1 MKLLFLF
8 FILISSAYGAQSDF
22 IAQKQALGEKL
33 FFDPILSNSRTQSCS
48 TCHNPGFGFVD
59 NRDNGVGGAASLGDN
74 GKSLGDRNT
83 PSAAYAMLSPDFHFD
98 KKSQQWIGGQ
108 FLDGREQDL
117 KGQAGG
123 PPLNPGEMNMLSKQ
137 ALLTRFK
144 NHPTYSTQFKKI
156 YGNNIFD
163 NTDKAYLAMTK
174 SIAEFE
180 KTKFFAP
187 FDSKYDRYLAGKY
200 KLTDLEDLGRSL
212 FFSDNG
218 ANCTTC
224 HQLKKSDDAKGEA
237 FSNYEYYN
245 IGVPVNTALRAKNGV
260 KTIDKGL
267 LNNPKVNDVKQ
278 AGKFKTP
285 SLRNIAITT
294 PYMHNGVFKELAT
307 VIVFHNKY
315 IDKSRTTNP
324 ETNQP
329 WAAAEVPE
337 TIDFN
342 DLKKGKK
349 LSDKKV
355 NALVAFLKTLTDKR
369 YEHLLKR
376 N

>member
-1 MKLLFLF
+1 M
-8 FILISSAYGAQSDF
+8 
-22 IAQKQALGEKL
+22 
-33 FFDPILSNSRTQSCS
+33 
-48 TCHNPGFGFVD
+48 
-59 NRDNGVGGAASLGDN
+59 
-74 GKSLGDRNT
+74 
-83 PSAAYAMLSPDFHFD
+83 
-98 KKSQQWIGGQ
+98 
-108 FLDGREQDL
+108 
-117 KGQAGG
+117 
-123 PPLNPGEMNMLSKQ
+123 
-137 ALLTRFK
+137 
-144 NHPTYSTQFKKI
+144 
-156 YGNNIFD
+156 
-163 NTDKAYLAMTK
+163 
-174 SIAEFE
+174 
-180 KTKFFAP
+180 
-187 FDSKYDRYLAGKY
+187 
-200 KLTDLEDLGRSL
+200 
-212 FFSDNG
+212 
-218 ANCTTC
+218 
-224 HQLKKSDDAKGEA
+224 
-237 FSNYEYYN
+237 
-245 IGVPVNTALRAKNGV
+245 PVNTALRAKNGV

-278 AGKFKTP
+278 AGKFKTQALEISP
-285 SLRNIAITT
+285 SLPLICITV
-294 PYMHNGVFKELAT
+294 YLKLAT